1 MLLGR
6 RTWRV
11 EGLDGWGWKDL
22 KALPVSWYEGV
33 AEFLRLVEEDGRWP
47 QGLLDAYIAT
57 IPNPFGSEALVCSPR
72 DVPSLGFCADGT
84 PRGVPWFAVLGAEGV
99 RGRRSSDEVCY
110 ATALDIEEVLSGDV
124 FMFVADVVFS
134 FDTVDRGVLD
144 RCSE

>member
-6 RTWRV
+6 RAWRA

-33 AEFLRLVEEDGRWP
+33 ADFLRLVEEDGRWP
-47 QGLLDAYIAT
+47 QGLLDAYIAM
-57 IPNPFGSEALVCSPR
+57 IPKVGGDATPLGPR
-72 DVPSLGFCADGT
+72 PSRGVPSLGFCADGT

-124 FMFVADVVFS
+124 FMFVADVVFPLILLIVA
-134 FDTVDRGVLD
+134 F
-144 RCSE
+144 